1 MFFHYGLE
9 VKAYIQNFGPRV
21 DSASVKNFQLI
32 DSYDDQHIY
41 MQFGKIGDNKYN
53 LDVAYPC
60 SIFQAFAIA
69 LASLDFK
76 ISSE

>member
-1 MFFHYGLE
+1 
-9 VKAYIQNFGPRV
+9 
-21 DSASVKNFQLI
+21 
-32 DSYDDQHIY
+32 
-41 MQFGKIGDNKYN
+41 MQFGKAGDHVFN